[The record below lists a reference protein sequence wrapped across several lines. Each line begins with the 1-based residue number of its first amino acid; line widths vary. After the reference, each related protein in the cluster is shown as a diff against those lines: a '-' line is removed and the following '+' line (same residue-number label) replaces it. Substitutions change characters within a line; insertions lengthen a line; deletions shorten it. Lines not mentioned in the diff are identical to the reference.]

1 MILRLHVEKEDIVEA
16 FDVDCCGVL
25 YDGSDVL
32 ATPRAIAA
40 LSTRTNIVDYSR
52 RSWSYEAR
60 LIKYARRGFSI
71 GAPKLRRGEV
81 ELRDSSPRTRSRSE
95 LPEEHPLH
103 VASHDWCSKT
113 GESYAE
119 WSKRG
124 YEHVE
129 ASFSAH
135 RVPLRARARR
145 CRKPQHSSTS
155 AAADRLMPELSLSGS
170 ALRS

>member
-1 MILRLHVEKEDIVEA
+1 MILRLHVEKVDIVEA

-40 LSTRTNIVDYSR
+40 LSTRTNVVDYSR

-81 ELRDSSPRTRSRSE
+81 ELRDSSPTTCCRAH
-95 LPEEHPLH
+95 LPVNHPLH
-103 VASHDWCSKT
+103 VARYVSNSGTWPSE
-113 GESYAE
+113 GYAE
-119 WSKRG
+119 GHAEWAKRG
-124 YEHVE
+124 DEKVE
-129 ASFSAH
+129 VGF
-135 RVPLRARARR
+135 LAR
-145 CRKPQHSSTS
+145 T
-155 AAADRLMPELSLSGS
+155 
-170 ALRS
+170 